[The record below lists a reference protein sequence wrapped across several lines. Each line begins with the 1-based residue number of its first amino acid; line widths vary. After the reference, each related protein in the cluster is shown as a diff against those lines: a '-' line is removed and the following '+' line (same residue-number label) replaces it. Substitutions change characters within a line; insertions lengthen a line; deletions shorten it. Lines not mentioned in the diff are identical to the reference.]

1 MAAAKLGIAM
11 TGPFAEPTP
20 ASAAIAKEA
29 EGLGYD
35 SLWVAE
41 FAGPD
46 AIVTLTYHAL
56 HTSKAMLAT
65 GVLPIQIRT
74 PGVMGMAFLTLN
86 EISGG
91 RAAAG
96 IGVSSPGLVET
107 SHGAAYRKPVTAM
120 REYVQILRQFF
131 TEGRAKFEGQV
142 YRCNLRLAMR
152 LTQKQ
157 RPKIYMAALNP
168 PMVKLAGELA
178 DGVLFNFCPPEM
190 VAGRIAIVREAALAA
205 GRNPDDVEIAM
216 YAFMYVTGA
225 DHGPSLQNLKRFVSN
240 YAFLPNYDRMFS
252 TFGFGEELAEVR
264 RLVKEGKRENAYQAI
279 SDASAYRLSAFGS
292 AQAGREWIGRCRAAG
307 VTHPVVWLLGDTSA
321 QAFADTMRAVAHT

>member
-1 MAAAKLGIAM
+1 MANAKLGIAM
-11 TGPFAEPTP
+11 TGPFSEPTP
-20 ASAAIAKEA
+20 GAAAIAKEA
-29 EGLGYD
+29 EELGYN

-56 HTSKAMLAT
+56 HTSRIMLGT

-74 PGVMGMAFLTLN
+74 PAVMGMAFLTLN
-86 EISGG
+86 EISAG

-107 SHGAAYRKPVTAM
+107 AHGAAYRKPLTAM

-142 YRCNLRLAMR
+142 YRCNLRLQMHLA
-152 LTQKQ
+152 QKQ
-157 RPKIYMAALNP
+157 RPRIYMAALNP

-190 VAGRIAIVREAALAA
+190 VGDRIAIVRNAAAAA
-205 GRNPDDVEIAM
+205 GRNPDDVDIAM
-216 YAFMYVTGA
+216 YAFMYVMEDRA
-225 DHGPSLQNLKRFVSN
+225 AALQNLKRFISN
-240 YAFLPNYDRMFS
+240 YAFLPNYSRMFA
-252 TFGFGEELAEVR
+252 TFGFGGELDEVR
-264 RLVKEGKRENAYQAI
+264 RLVKEGKRDNAWQAI

-292 AQAGREWIGRCRAAG
+292 FDAGRQWVAQCRSAG
-307 VTHPVVWLLGDTSA
+307 ITHPIIWALGETSA
-321 QAFADTMRAVAHT
+321 QQFGAMVRALAGA

>member
-1 MAAAKLGIAM
+1 MADAKLGIAM
-11 TGPFAEPTP
+11 TGPVGEPTP
-20 ASAAIAKEA
+20 AAAEIAREA
-29 EGLGYD
+29 ENLGYS

-46 AIVTLTYHAL
+46 AIVTLTYHAM
-56 HTSKAMLAT
+56 HTSRMMLGT

-74 PGVMGMAFLTLN
+74 PAVMGMAFLTLN

-96 IGVSSPGLVET
+96 IGVSSPGLVEG
-107 SHGAAYRKPVTAM
+107 SHGASYRKPVTAM
-120 REYVQILRQFF
+120 REYVQILRQLF

-142 YRCNLRLAMR
+142 YRCNMRLQMH

-157 RPKIYMAALNP
+157 RPRIYMAALNP

-190 VAGRIAIVREAALAA
+190 VADRIAIVRAAAAAA

-216 YAFMYVTGA
+216 YAFMYVSGDRA
-225 DHGPSLQNLKRFVSN
+225 ASLQNLKRFLAN

-264 RLVKEGKRENAYQAI
+264 RLVKEGKRDNAYQAI

-292 AQAGREWIGRCRAAG
+292 FDAGRDWVARCRSAG
-307 VTHPVVWLLGDTSA
+307 VTHPIVWMLGDTTL
-321 QAFADTMRAVAHT
+321 QQFAETVRELAHA